1 MACCIFGSSSSSSS
15 SRIIN
20 NVRVVD
26 LNGRVQEFDCSV
38 SVSQVVG
45 HQPRHFV
52 YTAAEILTGG
62 LKPLRP
68 ETLLEPGRVY
78 FLLPS
83 SAFQLSDFSP
93 LYLANIVKKL
103 TAKAKSKNPEA
114 RPSPAR
120 SPLRA
125 ANDVETVSGKRSWRP
140 ALGTI
145 RELSSKRC
153 ESDLQELVDVINC
166 KNLDSVFT

>member
-1 MACCIFGSSSSSSS
+1 MACCIFGSSSSSSSS

-38 SVSQVVG
+38 LVSQVIG

-52 YTAAEILTGG
+52 YTASEILTGG

-114 RPSPAR
+114 RSSPAR
-120 SPLRA
+120 TRSPLQA

-153 ESDLQELVDVINC
+153 ESDLQELH
-166 KNLDSVFT
+166 KLDPNS